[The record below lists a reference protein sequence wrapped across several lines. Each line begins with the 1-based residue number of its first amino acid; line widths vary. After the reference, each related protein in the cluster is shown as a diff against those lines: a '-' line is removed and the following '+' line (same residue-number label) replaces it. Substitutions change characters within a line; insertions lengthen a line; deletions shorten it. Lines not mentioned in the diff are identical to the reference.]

1 MYETDDNEFPFKD
14 DVLEPSPARLDL
26 FCYETRR
33 SVERATVKSRLLP
46 SFFEHFSQQ
55 LPANETHL
63 SSEVLRP

>member
-1 MYETDDNEFPFKD
+1 MYETDDNEFLFED

-46 SFFEHFSQQ
+46 SFFEHFF
-55 LPANETHL
+55 ATTACK
-63 SSEVLRP
+63 

>member
-1 MYETDDNEFPFKD
+1 MYETDDNEFLFED
-14 DVLEPSPARLDL
+14 DALEPSPARLDL

-63 SSEVLRP
+63 PPEARRP